1 MRGDGRALCTLER
14 VGEGVPALAVG
25 DGRWCIS
32 GNVGAVMLTEG
43 TESRG
48 CPSRSRGRSIVGSG
62 ELRSIRCITHGPVK
76 ANLLL
81 IQSKIATIQNIA
93 YLYGTTT

>member
-1 MRGDGRALCTLER
+1 MRGAELSGKGGRDVDGIRGDGRPLCTLER

-48 CPSRSRGRSIVGSG
+48 CASRSSGRSIGGSG
-62 ELRSIRCITHGPVK
+62 ERSIRCILRGPVK
-76 ANLLL
+76 ANFF
-81 IQSKIATIQNIA
+81 
-93 YLYGTTT
+93 